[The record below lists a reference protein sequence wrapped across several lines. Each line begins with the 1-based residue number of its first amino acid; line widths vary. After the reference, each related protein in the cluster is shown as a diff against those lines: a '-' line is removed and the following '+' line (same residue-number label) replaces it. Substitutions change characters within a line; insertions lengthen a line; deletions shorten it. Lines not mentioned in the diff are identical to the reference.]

1 MGLNIHFIPSI
12 LNFLYSEGF
21 MLFFFTFLLFYL
33 FIVVIFLFK
42 LFKLLIG
49 TMTRVLNFFLNH
61 LFTSHEGES
70 LATNLAK
77 CNKWRKYGILLVG
90 IS

>member
-1 MGLNIHFIPSI
+1 
-12 LNFLYSEGF
+12 

-42 LFKLLIG
+42 LLIV

-61 LFTSHEGES
+61 LFTWIKKTWPAHDGES

>member
-1 MGLNIHFIPSI
+1 
-12 LNFLYSEGF
+12 
-21 MLFFFTFLLFYL
+21 
-33 FIVVIFLFK
+33 
-42 LFKLLIG
+42 
-49 TMTRVLNFFLNH
+49 MTRVLNFFLNH